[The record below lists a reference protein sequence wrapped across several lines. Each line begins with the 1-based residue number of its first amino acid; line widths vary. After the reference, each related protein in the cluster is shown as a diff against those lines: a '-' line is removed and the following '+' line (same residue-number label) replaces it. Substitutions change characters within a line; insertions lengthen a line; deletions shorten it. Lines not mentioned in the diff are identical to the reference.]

1 MSPRPDSGYS
11 DCGVIAGGMVAAALG
26 CVASQ
31 RAVQKTANNA
41 RMADLGIVRGV
52 VAIPWGLLWW
62 WIANEINGGPP

>member
-1 MSPRPDSGYS
+1 
-11 DCGVIAGGMVAAALG
+11 MVAAALG